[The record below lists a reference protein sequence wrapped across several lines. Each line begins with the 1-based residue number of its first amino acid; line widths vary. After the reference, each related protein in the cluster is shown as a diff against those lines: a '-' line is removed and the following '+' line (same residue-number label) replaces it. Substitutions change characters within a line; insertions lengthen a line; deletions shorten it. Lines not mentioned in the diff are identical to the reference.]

1 VASTRKLIRNTWL
14 TLKVSDVP
22 KVAQQVRQ
30 IAEQLN
36 GYIAH
41 AAQSRSPDGTWHATT
56 TVRVPSD
63 R

>member
-36 GYIAH
+36 GYIA
-41 AAQSRSPDGTWHATT
+41 Q
-56 TVRVPSD
+56 
-63 R
+63 